1 MQSGG
6 GVSERA
12 ELRSARRAPAVIQL
26 PFNLADRQSLG
37 RKLIGATVGGAG
49 VRVLGPAMSFLVGV
63 QLARSL
69 GPTGYGKYGTIMAV
83 VSSRRSWLCPSW
95 TPWHYCACLKL
106 LQP

>member
-1 MQSGG
+1 
-6 GVSERA
+6 VSERA
-12 ELRSARRAPAVIQL
+12 ELRSARRAATVIQL
-26 PFNLADRQSLG
+26 PFNLADRQSLE
-37 RKLIGATVGGAG
+37 RELIGGAG
-49 VRVLGPAMSFLVGV
+49 VRMLGPAMSFLVGV

-83 VSSRRSWLCPSW
+83 VSSRRIWLCPSW